1 MNEGH
6 QVLVFN
12 MSEHPCRGVGSQRK
26 ASRGLGMSKTEASRC
41 VCGSGRWPVLSPVSL
56 IH

>member
-26 ASRGLGMSKTEASRC
+26 ASRDWACRRQRRPDVCVAQGVGLFF
-41 VCGSGRWPVLSPVSL
+41 PLS
-56 IH
+56 H